1 MEKKKAFGTSGCIKR
16 QKGNGINN
24 IGKECR
30 KAFVYAVV
38 FLATCL
44 ISNYPA
50 AIFAFAFVHLIYKTS
65 IKEY

>member
-1 MEKKKAFGTSGCIKR
+1 M
-16 QKGNGINN
+16 
-24 IGKECR
+24 KED
-30 KAFVYAVV
+30 FVYAVV

-65 IKEY
+65 IKEYWLSMKFKYLMQTYFI